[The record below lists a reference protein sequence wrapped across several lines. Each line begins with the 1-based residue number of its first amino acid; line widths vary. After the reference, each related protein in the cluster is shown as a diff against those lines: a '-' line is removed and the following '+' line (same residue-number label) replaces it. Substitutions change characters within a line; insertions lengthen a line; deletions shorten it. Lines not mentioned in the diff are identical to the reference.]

1 MKRKKERT
9 NNGTAIACVL
19 QYFANESESAKE
31 NERPKLICK
40 IVIERLSEYHYQ
52 LLNKKF
58 LVVLSPKHAIDHSSL
73 YFFLF
78 SSMTS
83 SSTNLFFLL
92 CVALLIRDFSDCC
105 TDSELVRG
113 CRISTPDFSPDFQ
126 CLCGVGCHKE
136 FPFKTRLECE
146 ASLKEG

>member
-1 MKRKKERT
+1 MQNCYRKVVRF
-9 NNGTAIACVL
+9 I
-19 QYFANESESAKE
+19 
-31 NERPKLICK
+31 I
-40 IVIERLSEYHYQ
+40 
-52 LLNKKF
+52 NKKF
-58 LVVLSPKHAIDHSSL
+58 SCCPESETRNGSFIFV
-73 YFFLF
+73 FFLF

-83 SSTNLFFLL
+83 SSTNLFFCL

-146 ASLKEG
+146 ASLKEGQYQGDYFFIKSHEKLELPPHDKLKAGINKKGI